1 MIRTMAIVGT
11 GLIGTSVGLAAA
23 RRGVTVHLRD
33 TDVAA
38 ARAAAALGAGVLE
51 HPEGPVDLAVLAV
64 PPSHVGTIL
73 VQERRRG
80 LARSYRDVASV
91 KAGPVA
97 GALRHAPSPASYISG
112 HPLAGRERSGPL
124 AARAGL
130 LTGQHGC

>member
-23 RRGVTVHLRD
+23 RHGVTVHLRD

-51 HPEGPVDLAVLAV
+51 HPEGPVDPAV

-73 VQERRRG
+73 AQEQRRG
-80 LARSYRDVASV
+80 PARSFRDVASV

-97 GALRHAPSPASYISG
+97 GALRHAAGPASCISG
-112 HPLAGRERSGPL
+112 HPPAGRERSGPL
-124 AARAGL
+124 AARAGS

>member
-33 TDVAA
+33 TDM
-38 ARAAAALGAGVLE
+38 AAAALGAGVLE
-51 HPEGPVDLAVLAV
+51 HPE
-64 PPSHVGTIL
+64 
-73 VQERRRG
+73 QRRG

-124 AARAGL
+124 AAARAGL

>member
-23 RRGVTVHLRD
+23 RRGVTAHLRD
-33 TDVAA
+33 TDV
-38 ARAAAALGAGVLE
+38 AAAALGAGVLE

-73 VQERRRG
+73 AQEQRRG
-80 LARSYRDVASV
+80 LARNHRDAASV
-91 KAGPVA
+91 KAGHVA
-97 GALRHAPSPASYISG
+97 GASRHAPSPASCISG

-130 LTGQHGC
+130 LTGRHGC

>member
-11 GLIGTSVGLAAA
+11 ALIGTSVGLAAA

-38 ARAAAALGAGVLE
+38 AALGAGVLE
-51 HPEGPVDLAVLAV
+51 HPEGPVDLAV

-73 VQERRRG
+73 AQEQRRG
-80 LARSYRDVASV
+80 LARSYRDVVSV

-97 GALRHAPSPASYISG
+97 AGLRHAPSPASCISG